1 MMPKMSPDR
10 RRALSLHRVFAVLA
24 TLVLLGS
31 QALSA
36 LHYAFVPHH
45 VCALH
50 GVLEDSERTT
60 ASPTL
65 PEPASRVA
73 AIPAGDSR
81 HSHEACSVAARCE
94 RGITAPEPAVVGLSS
109 QSAVAPSTAE
119 GVDVRL
125 DRAALLARAPK
136 LSPPIV

>member
-1 MMPKMSPDR
+1 MSPER
-10 RRALSLHRVFAVLA
+10 RRALSVHRVFAVLA
-24 TLVLLGS
+24 ALVLLGS

-50 GVLEDSERTT
+50 GVLEDGDRATPHVAPATQQSSDVAVSPER
-60 ASPTL
+60 
-65 PEPASRVA
+65 
-73 AIPAGDSR
+73 DSS
-81 HSHEACSVAARCE
+81 HGHEACTVAARNE
-94 RGITAPEPAVVGLSS
+94 RGITAPEPTVQGFDTP
-109 QSAVAPSTAE
+109 SAVAPSIAE